1 MKLNIRNKPLQ
12 LMYSNYSSSEFHL
25 LLCTNS
31 LKMKFN
37 FLKDNKELKKA
48 LKIIWILTVS
58 LSFFIIIISPFASP
72 NFITSNIPICE
83 SKKVGKECFLCGST
97 RAFLTIGKLEFKKA
111 YELNKLSV
119 FLFTTL
125 LTNILIFII
134 YLIKKSK
141 KL

>member
-1 MKLNIRNKPLQ
+1 M
-12 LMYSNYSSSEFHL
+12 
-25 LLCTNS
+25 
-31 LKMKFN
+31 
-37 FLKDNKELKKA
+37 
-48 LKIIWILTVS
+48 
-58 LSFFIIIISPFASP
+58 
-72 NFITSNIPICE
+72 PICE

-134 YLIKKSK
+134 YLTKKSK